1 MFSFFYPLSLSFAL
15 SRVKTA
21 RCVPRFN
28 DRVGLK
34 KADLLNNPTSHTRQK
49 GGAPVRNPASARF
62 RMWMVGGRSRCGSEI
77 ASRLVPKAF
86 HVGQGK
92 VQGTGQS
99 GDGGGR
105 GQEEDQRYT
114 AAGLWPGNS
123 CSPASAQGFFPC
135 LSRKSNGRTKMGG
148 NHSRTSAI
156 WECRLDSGLGGGVRN
171 AT

>member
-49 GGAPVRNPASARF
+49 GGARVCNPAPASF
-62 RMWMVGGRSRCGSEI
+62 RMWMVGGRRRCGSEI

-99 GDGGGR
+99 GDGWGQGSIGGPTIY
-105 GQEEDQRYT
+105 G
-114 AAGLWPGNS
+114 S
-123 CSPASAQGFFPC
+123 CSMAEKLVQFCKCSGGVFSVFLANR
-135 LSRKSNGRTKMGG
+135 SKRTKMGG
-148 NHSRTSAI
+148 NHS
-156 WECRLDSGLGGGVRN
+156 
-171 AT
+171 